1 MLTAEFWK
9 NAAERAV
16 KTFAQALLA
25 ILTVELAT
33 GTPATVDWKTILL
46 TAAGATILS
55 VLTSVAGVAVG
66 PSGSPSLVVDT
77 NATAATVPLAE
88 PPPAAQ
94 PEPPSPAPRP

>member
-9 NAAERAV
+9 NTAERAV

-25 ILTVELAT
+25 VLVVELAT
-33 GTPATVDWKTILL
+33 TTVAGVDWKTILL
-46 TAAGATILS
+46 TAAGATLLS

-77 NATAATVPLAE
+77 NATAATLPLAE
-88 PPPAAQ
+88 PPP
-94 PEPPSPAPRP
+94 PTPAPPTVSP